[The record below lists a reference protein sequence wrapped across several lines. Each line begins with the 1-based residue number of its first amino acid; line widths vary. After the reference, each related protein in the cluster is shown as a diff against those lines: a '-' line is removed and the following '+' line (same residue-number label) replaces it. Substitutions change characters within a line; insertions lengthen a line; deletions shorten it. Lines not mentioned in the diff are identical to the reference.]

1 MSNKIPE
8 WAREAWTRV
17 QVDQARADF
26 LDRLYVQE
34 GRDVPEH
41 PMHSL
46 YTGLYAEYMEKLDE
60 GV

>member
-8 WAREAWTRV
+8 WAREAWARV

-26 LDRLYVQE
+26 LDKLYVQD
-34 GRDVPEH
+34 GRDAPEH

-46 YTGLYAEYMEKLDE
+46 YTGLYEQYIDKLED